1 MNPEVIR
8 AVNIQKYETKLN
20 GVSNGFPNEGLVR
33 IMTPKITDGIPKY
46 WNRVGRSL
54 RNIIDKITGII
65 ICEAPTG
72 ARSTNGTVSIANM

>member
-8 AVNIQKYETKLN
+8 AVNIQKYEAKLN
-20 GVSNGFPNEGLVR
+20 DVSNGFPNEGLVR
-33 IMTPKITDGIPKY
+33 MIIPKITDGIPKY

-54 RNIIDKITGII
+54 RNIIAKVIGMIT
-65 ICEAPTG
+65 CEAPTG